1 MPLRSFKCQL
11 CGACCPEQY
20 LTHGQFA
27 NRMKWLREHRQE
39 KHPGAFWKSI
49 YKGVTAKKG
58 GRPKKNPNNPHLRVG
73 FPSMY

>member
-1 MPLRSFKCQL
+1 MPLKQFCCKL

-39 KHPGAFWKSI
+39 KHPTTFKRSTL
-49 YKGVTAKKG
+49 KGVKT
-58 GRPKKNPNNPHLRVG
+58 RKNPNNPHLRVG
-73 FPSMY
+73 FPTMY